1 METRFVHRISCTR
14 ILARRLRQIPLRV
27 GVSPVIALRKRGK
40 RALGN
45 AAVAR
50 VPQRGACCSIG
61 HRSHASENLGFG
73 QSPRSGQPPREAQ
86 RPSNIVSGAPS
97 PIAPTLRLRRKRPCH
112 TGYRVSL
119 GLAHDVPNTAAHNT
133 RTPRKPEALK
143 GCLDFWPLASASGLW
158 LLASG
163 DFRLL
168 VISGFCFRLLA
179 SLTSPTPRL
188 PAFRPRAK
196 RASPHLPPPPPHLLT
211 WF

>member
-14 ILARRLRQIPLRV
+14 ILARRLRPIPLRV

-73 QSPRSGQPPREAQ
+73 QSRRSGQPPREAQ

-97 PIAPTLRLRRKRPCH
+97 PIAPTLIDGSVRISPSRVTWLKNIEFDRCSLLQQSHPCAAKTSSGRYVALRRDRSVAIPSRGDH
-112 TGYRVSL
+112 EERNDGNRLPS
-119 GLAHDVPNTAAHNT
+119 TAAVCAT
-133 RTPRKPEALK
+133 RFL
-143 GCLDFWPLASASGLW
+143 
-158 LLASG
+158 
-163 DFRLL
+163 
-168 VISGFCFRLLA
+168 
-179 SLTSPTPRL
+179 
-188 PAFRPRAK
+188 
-196 RASPHLPPPPPHLLT
+196 
-211 WF
+211 